1 MAGMRTLALAL
12 LAASLLVGGCA
23 QRFAGVPVDDAQAQ
37 AARSAAMPV
46 SGVAV
51 QTYPQWGG
59 AMPPP
64 FSAYGAG
71 APRFGAPVQGGA
83 AVSGVTG
90 LAGGV
95 PAR

>member
-1 MAGMRTLALAL
+1 MRSLSPPALAL
-12 LAASLLVGGCA
+12 LALPLLAGGCA
-23 QRFAGVPVDDAQAQ
+23 QRFAGVPADDAQAQ
-37 AARSAAMPV
+37 AARSAAPPV
-46 SGVAV
+46 SGVAP

-64 FSAYGAG
+64 FSAHGAG